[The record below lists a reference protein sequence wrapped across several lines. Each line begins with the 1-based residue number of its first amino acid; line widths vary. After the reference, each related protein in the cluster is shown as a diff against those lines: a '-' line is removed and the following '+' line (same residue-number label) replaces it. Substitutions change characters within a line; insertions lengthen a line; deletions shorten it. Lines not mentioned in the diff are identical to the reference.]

1 MNRADNVLLRIR
13 PVLSLVQLV
22 AYLNHGHKRER
33 VTVVG
38 DVEKRAVK
46 VYDAN
51 GDLVEPVLRQAS
63 TRKGE

>member
-1 MNRADNVLLRIR
+1 MNRADKVLLWIK
-13 PVLSLVQLV
+13 PVLSLVQLA

-38 DVEKRAVK
+38 DVGKRTVE

-51 GDLVEPVLRQAS
+51 GDLVEPVLRQAPA
-63 TRKGE
+63 RKGE